1 MRRVTIRP
9 KEGKEYGYRAMTQPY
24 VLPQE
29 LWMLENVV
37 GDMKRAGADYA
48 LVEVKVE
55 QVEVWR
61 K

>member
-1 MRRVTIRP
+1 MRRPTITV
-9 KEGKEYGYRAMTQPY
+9 KDAKEYGYRAMTQPY

-29 LWMLENVV
+29 QWMLDNVI